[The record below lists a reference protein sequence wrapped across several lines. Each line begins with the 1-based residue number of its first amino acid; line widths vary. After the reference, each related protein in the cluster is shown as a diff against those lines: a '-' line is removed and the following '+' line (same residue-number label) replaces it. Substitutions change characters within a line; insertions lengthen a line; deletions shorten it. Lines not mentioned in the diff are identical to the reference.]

1 MISKKIIQAG
11 VRYDRENYFFEKPN
25 FFRTE
30 LNYYLNNY
38 LSKELLRSEK
48 TLTKRK

>member
-1 MISKKIIQAG
+1 MMSEKIIQAG
-11 VRYDRENYFFEKPN
+11 VRYDRESYFFEEPN

-38 LSKELLRSEK
+38 LSKELFRSEK